1 MLSRHSKGVP
11 GQALT
16 LWRWAMSMDAMALQ
30 NLAKAD
36 TLADRVATE
45 ILKALAARRQ
55 SQAALARAMEV
66 PAMWVSDRLSG
77 KTQLTVNDL
86 ERVAAAL
93 GVEPSECLPPSTRA
107 SSPTLVDPLAQRV
120 IATVG
125 APKRR
130 RTQPHTPIRG
140 NRPSPVRV
148 RPLTPAPA

>member
-1 MLSRHSKGVP
+1 MSADVQDDRTLSDRIAEEIRVL
-11 GQALT
+11 LT
-16 LWRWAMSMDAMALQ
+16 RRRMSGREL
-30 NLAKAD
+30 
-36 TLADRVATE
+36 
-45 ILKALAARRQ
+45 ARRLDV
-55 SQAALARAMEV
+55 S
-66 PAMWVSDRLSG
+66 PGWVSYRLSG
-77 KTQLTVNDL
+77 EQEIGTNDL
-86 ERVAAAL
+86 QRIAAVL
-93 GVEPSECLPPSTRA
+93 GVSASDLLPSTRA

>member
-1 MLSRHSKGVP
+1 MTV
-11 GQALT
+11 AEEV
-16 LWRWAMSMDAMALQ
+16 
-30 NLAKAD
+30 
-36 TLADRVATE
+36 RVH
-45 ILKALAARRQ
+45 LARRRMSGVKLAQ
-55 SQAALARAMEV
+55 LINRSQVYVSRRLRGEV
-66 PAMWVSDRLSG
+66 PFDIDDLALIAVVLGVSVSDL
-77 KTQLTVNDL
+77 
-86 ERVAAAL
+86 
-93 GVEPSECLPPSTRA
+93 LPPSTRA

>member
-1 MLSRHSKGVP
+1 
-11 GQALT
+11 
-16 LWRWAMSMDAMALQ
+16 MSTPAIAEQYRMTVAEEV
-30 NLAKAD
+30 
-36 TLADRVATE
+36 RVH
-45 ILKALAARRQ
+45 LARRRMSGVKLAQ
-55 SQAALARAMEV
+55 LINRSQVYVSRRLRGEV
-66 PAMWVSDRLSG
+66 PFDIDDLALIAVVLGVSVSDL
-77 KTQLTVNDL
+77 
-86 ERVAAAL
+86 
-93 GVEPSECLPPSTRA
+93 LPPSTRA

>member
-1 MLSRHSKGVP
+1 MGDISAESVTPIRAQVAEELR
-11 GQALT
+11 AL
-16 LWRWAMSMDAMALQ
+16 LGRRRMS
-30 NLAKAD
+30 
-36 TLADRVATE
+36 ATE
-45 ILKALAARRQ
+45 LARRVGATQ
-55 SQAALARAMEV
+55 PYIWRRMSGEIAFDLDDLQKIAVVLGV
-66 PAMWVSDRLSG
+66 SVSDL
-77 KTQLTVNDL
+77 
-86 ERVAAAL
+86 
-93 GVEPSECLPPSTRA
+93 LPPSTRA

>member
-1 MLSRHSKGVP
+1 MSTDGTETATLSDQVIE
-11 GQALT
+11 
-16 LWRWAMSMDAMALQ
+16 
-30 NLAKAD
+30 
-36 TLADRVATE
+36 E
-45 ILKALAARRQ
+45 ILGLMGRRRINKAELARRLGTKEDWVGRRLNGRQ
-55 SQAALARAMEV
+55 DFALEDLQRIAAV
-66 PAMWVSDRLSG
+66 
-77 KTQLTVNDL
+77 
-86 ERVAAAL
+86 L
-93 GVEPSECLPPSTRA
+93 GVSVADLFPPSTRA